1 MQGDGVFQAGH
12 ILNDTYRVVRL
23 LSQGGM
29 GSLYEVDHLRLPRK
43 FALKVMSGPSTGS
56 SEYMMRFRREAE
68 ILASLDHPNVVQ
80 VMDWNVTAESKPY
93 LVMELLSGEDLSQL
107 LSRCGA
113 LPPKVA
119 LSIFAQAVAALEVAH
134 SQGITHRD
142 LKPANI
148 FLCRDGVVPYFT
160 KVLDFG
166 IAKSVQHTGGLV
178 SSHFVLMGT
187 PAYMSPE
194 QARGDLGGVDARSD
208 QFSLALVLYEMLVG
222 QPAFYRRREPA
233 MLTIC
238 RVMQEDPPPLP
249 DVGMNRA
256 VMRALRKSPDE
267 RYPSLSEM
275 LTAVLSAAEV
285 SPEQIEVP
293 ERTDRICV
301 RGAVQAAKSSVP
313 VAKASP
319 AAPVAPRQS
328 VASPLPPALSVPVA
342 EPAPVQRKPERSRG
356 SYPLGVPVLAT
367 PTLDQQ
373 PLDRSASAPAK
384 LSHEVVTPPKQRES
398 SRSSD
403 SKRKLAPIAGRNR
416 SRWIGRTAA
425 AAAVM
430 VAGILLVQK
439 GRTFPLVHRIGIEP
453 SREPRKTLSEPQAE
467 PRHELPDLCASEE
480 PRELPD
486 LSTPSV
492 NIEPPAPPPP
502 RTRPVLHI
510 KGVPANSPV
519 ATYVL
524 SCVRLS
530 KIEPRQLKRASIDLE
545 FDPVYRLLREMSTKT
560 LTRDQT
566 DLLENCL
573 RGLPAKAEQALT
585 PHKEIKVTAIEEKIP

>member
-1 MQGDGVFQAGH
+1 MQGECLFQAGH

-208 QFSLALVLYEMLVG
+208 QFSLALVLYEMLLG

-249 DVGMNRA
+249 DAGMNRA

-301 RGAVQAAKSSVP
+301 RGAVQATKSSAP

-319 AAPVAPRQS
+319 AAPVAPQKS

-367 PTLDQQ
+367 PTLEQK

-384 LSHEVVTPPKQRES
+384 LSHEVVVPPRPAES

-403 SKRKLAPIAGRNR
+403 AKRKLSPISVRNR
-416 SRWIGRTAA
+416 SRWVGRTAA

-430 VAGILLVQK
+430 VAVILLVQK
-439 GRTFPLVHRIGIEP
+439 GLTFPLVHGTGIEP
-453 SREPRKTLSEPQAE
+453 NRELVKPLSEPQTE

-492 NIEPPAPPPP
+492 NIEPTAPPPP
-502 RTRPVLHI
+502 RTRLVLHI
-510 KGVPANSPV
+510 KGVPTNSAV
-519 ATYVL
+519 AAYL
-524 SCVRLS
+524 SGCVRKSGVDLHRLRS
-530 KIEPRQLKRASIDLE
+530 SPIELQNGP
-545 FDPVYRLLREMSTKT
+545 
-560 LTRDQT
+560 
-566 DLLENCL
+566 DLLLHDVSSRALPKEHSERLEDCL
-573 RGLPAKAEQALT
+573 SRLPIKAT
-585 PHKEIKVTAIEEKIP
+585 PRLNPFHEVKISAVEEKIP